1 MAIVKY
7 ENEKKR
13 TKDWSELVPGNLYIE
28 AKDRGSVNAP
38 VYKYIELTDGDFMV
52 EILSEDDACF
62 NDAGSLEG
70 PFLEVTITEIELRI
84 S

>member
-1 MAIVKY
+1 M
-7 ENEKKR
+7 
-13 TKDWSELVPGNLYIE
+13 
-28 AKDRGSVNAP
+28 
-38 VYKYIELTDGDFMV
+38 YKYIELTDGDFMV